1 MKAQPIAKKVYWVG
15 ATDWGIRD
23 FHGYATER
31 GTTYNAY
38 LIIDEK
44 ITLIDTV
51 KRPFLDELLARISSI
66 INPEDID
73 YIISNHA
80 EMDHA
85 GCLKELIEIAKPE
98 KVFASPMGIKTLES
112 HYNCDLNITPVKT
125 GESLSLGENTLTFI
139 ETKMLHWPDSM
150 ICYLPEQEI
159 LFSQDAFGMHLA
171 TREIFDDNIPEYILE
186 WESEKYFAN
195 ILMNY
200 SEKILTLLK
209 DVKAMNIPIRLL
221 ANDHGPIWR
230 KHTNKIISL
239 YEKWATHAYTPKAIV
254 LYDTMWGATAK
265 MAAYINDGIADTGI
279 EVKTIPMSSSH
290 RSDVATEILSA
301 SALVIGSPTLNNNIF
316 PSIAD
321 VITYLKGLKPKNLIG
336 ASFGSYGWSGEALKQ
351 LNGFLTDMNVELIS
365 EGIRVKFT
373 PTEDDLAKC
382 YALGQEI
389 GQALKDKCIKN
400 Q

>member
-1 MKAQPIAKKVYWVG
+1 MKAQLIADNIYWVG
-15 ATDWGIRD
+15 ATDWGIRN

-38 LIIDEK
+38 LIIDNK

-51 KRPFLDELLARISSI
+51 KRPFLDELLTRISSVI
-66 INPEDID
+66 DIEDID
-73 YIISNHA
+73 YIVSNHA
-80 EMDHA
+80 EMDHS
-85 GCLKELIEIAKPE
+85 GCLEELIKIAKPE
-98 KVFASPMGIKTLES
+98 KIFASPMGIKALEA
-112 HYNCDLNITPVKT
+112 HYNKSMNITPVKT
-125 GESLSLGENTLTFI
+125 GETLSLGKNSLNFI

-171 TREIFDDNIPEYILE
+171 TSEIFDDNIPEYILE

-200 SEKILTLLK
+200 SDKIIKLLDDVEK
-209 DVKAMNIPIRLL
+209 MNIPIRLL

-239 YEKWATHAYTPKAIV
+239 YRKWATHAYTPKAVV

-265 MAAYINDGIADTGI
+265 MAAYINDGISDAGV
-279 EVKTIPMSSSH
+279 EVKTIPMASSH
-290 RSDVATEILSA
+290 RSDVATEILNA
-301 SALVIGSPTLNNNIF
+301 SALIIGSPTLNNNIF

-336 ASFGSYGWSGEALKQ
+336 AAFGSYGWSGEALKQ
-351 LNGFLTDMNVELIS
+351 LNSFLTDMNVQLVS
-365 EGIRVKFT
+365 DGIRVKYT
-373 PTEDDLAKC
+373 PTKNDLAKC
-382 YALGQEI
+382 YELGQEI
-389 GQALKDKCIKN
+389 GQSLKEKCIST
-400 Q
+400 